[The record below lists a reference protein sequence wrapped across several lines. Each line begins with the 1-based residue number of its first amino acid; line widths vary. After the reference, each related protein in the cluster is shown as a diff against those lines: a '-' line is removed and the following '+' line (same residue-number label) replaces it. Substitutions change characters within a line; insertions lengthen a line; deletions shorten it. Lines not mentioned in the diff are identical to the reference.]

1 MLKRL
6 FALCVVS
13 VAIPLSAS
21 AQWSNNSYSD
31 TIIRNNAAQQSLNRQ
46 MFPLGGGYTGGTP
59 SNWCSPRPPVALQ
72 RGMDGHVPPE
82 LQGDPRYQAWLRC
95 QQGR

>member
-6 FALCVVS
+6 LALCVIS

-21 AQWSNNSYSD
+21 AQVPNNPYAAMIYNNNLRMQNWYSQ
-31 TIIRNNAAQQSLNRQ
+31 TNSMN
-46 MFPLGGGYTGGTP
+46 GYAGGTP
-59 SNWCSPRPPVALQ
+59 SNYCSPRPPVALQ